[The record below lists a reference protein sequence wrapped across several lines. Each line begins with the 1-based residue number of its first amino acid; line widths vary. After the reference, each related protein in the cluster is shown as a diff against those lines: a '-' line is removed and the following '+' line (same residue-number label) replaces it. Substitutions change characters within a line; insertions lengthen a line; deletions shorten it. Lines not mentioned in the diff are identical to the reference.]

1 MKFPDPCQEIMGA
14 LSPLNFE
21 LFKFVP
27 IECIVKV
34 KTDYFLDLLFS
45 TLLPIAFSLCLLAA
59 ALAAKARAKSRRGAS
74 AKETTN
80 FLFSIF
86 LLVTFLTLPSC
97 SKKIFATF
105 KCNEYVA
112 AYEGEQETIERYLA
126 LDLSVSCGYPSA
138 TTYYQIMSL
147 YAGLMVLIYPLGIPA
162 LYSVLLFR
170 ARGELSIPELRL
182 SKETR
187 SKSFYAHFFGYHA
200 RTTPEHSP
208 EQERWEIMREDHYLS
223 FLIQP
228 YEQRVY
234 WFEVVEV
241 LRRLSLSGVLIVSP
255 IAPPPPPQ
263 PRIPNAAPSQHIPHP
278 YPMRRATALRS
289 RVRPAGRG
297 RVRHQRAL
305 DQDIRLL
312 PGVLRRRR
320 RRAGRVGAVP
330 ALQHLSRRAPSPL
343 R

>member
-1 MKFPDPCQEIMGA
+1 MKFPDPCQEIMSA

-45 TLLPIAFSLCLLAA
+45 TLLPIAFSRCLLAA
-59 ALAAKARAKSRRGAS
+59 ALAAKARAKSRGGAS

-86 LLVTFLTLPSC
+86 LFVTFLTLPSC

-105 KCNEYVA
+105 KCNEYVSC
-112 AYEGEQETIERYLA
+112 YEGEQETIERYLA
-126 LDLSVSCGYPSA
+126 LDLSVSCGYPST
-138 TTYYQIMSL
+138 TTYYQTMSL

-200 RTTPEHSP
+200 THAPPEKTP
-208 EQERWEIMREDHYLS
+208 EQEEWEKVAEKHYLS

-241 LRRLSLSGVLIVSP
+241 LRRLSLSGALIVSP
-255 IAPPPPPQ
+255 TAPQ
-263 PRIPNAAPSQHIPHP
+263 PRMPNAAPSQPIPHP
-278 YPMRRATALRS
+278 HPMRRATALRS

-297 RVRHQRAL
+297 RMRHLSHL
-305 DQDIRLL
+305 DQDLRLL

-330 ALQHLSRRAPSPL
+330 ALQHLSRRAASSL